1 MLNWRIVDIFA
12 QKISN
17 MEYTELLERQIV
29 GRLRID
35 NPWWTEGEIPSFYK
49 EMSPRLYLDLFYP
62 LVFDISFDGTKACR
76 QDSNVI
82 SHYSTTY

>member
-12 QKISN
+12 QKLSN

-49 EMSPRLYLDLFYP
+49 EMSPRLYLP
-62 LVFDISFDGTKACR
+62 KIRKQS
-76 QDSNVI
+76 QWQSQWQ
-82 SHYSTTY
+82 

>member
-12 QKISN
+12 QKLSN

-62 LVFDISFDGTKACR
+62 LVF
-76 QDSNVI
+76 VWL
-82 SHYSTTY
+82 